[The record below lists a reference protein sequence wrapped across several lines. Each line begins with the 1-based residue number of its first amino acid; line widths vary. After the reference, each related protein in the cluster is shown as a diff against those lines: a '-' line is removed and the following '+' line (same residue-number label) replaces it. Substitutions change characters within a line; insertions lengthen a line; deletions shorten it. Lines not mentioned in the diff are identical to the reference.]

1 MKLVYSDRYDL
12 NLGSHVFPSIKYR
25 LVKEKLLREHIAEP
39 EDFVEPPPASDDDIG
54 LVHHREYLRR
64 LQTGKLSYLEV
75 LRLEIPYSPE
85 LVRAVWLCA
94 GGSILAGRL
103 ALEDGVCVNVGG
115 GFHHAYP
122 DHGEGFCVLNDFAVA
137 IRRLQKDETITQA
150 MTVDCD
156 VHQGNGTAAIFGGDH
171 TVFTLSIHQENN
183 YPYPKPPS
191 SLDINLRD
199 GVGDEEYL
207 RELAQGLDRALA
219 EFRPDLIFYLAGAD
233 PYRDDQ
239 LGGLR
244 LSLEGLEKR
253 DRLVFEKARAEEY
266 TGGSHTGGRLR
277 PATRGHDSNPLQHH
291 PRGQRVCE
299 VAQTSCFSKSAASPA
314 ANRLWSAAAC
324 CRFSLASLLAGP
336 SPTLQGTASKLA
348 WTKAAAS
355 CRTPERLTFSYA
367 PILMRW
373 VLSEPVR

>member
-1 MKLVYSDRYDL
+1 LKLVYSDRYDL

-25 LVKEKLLREHIAEP
+25 LVKEKLVREHIAEP
-39 EDFVEPPPASDDDIG
+39 GDFVEPPPASDDDIA
-54 LVHHREYLRR
+54 LVHHREYLRK
-64 LQTGKLSYLEV
+64 LQAGKLSYLEV

-85 LVRAVWLCA
+85 LVRAVWLCT

-103 ALEDGVCVNVGG
+103 ALEDGVGVNVGG

-122 DHGEGFCVLNDFAVA
+122 DHGEGFCVLNDFSVA
-137 IRRLQKDETITQA
+137 IRRLQKDKTIEQA

-207 RELAQGLDRALA
+207 RELTQGLDRALA

-239 LGGLR
+239 LGGLK

-253 DRLVFEKARAEEY
+253 DRLVFEKASARKI
-266 TGGSHTGGRLR
+266 
-277 PATRGHDSNPLQHH
+277 P
-291 PRGQRVCE
+291 
-299 VAQTSCFSKSAASPA
+299 VAVT
-314 ANRLWSAAAC
+314 
-324 CRFSLASLLAGP
+324 LAG
-336 SPTLQGTASKLA
+336 GYA
-348 WTKAAAS
+348 
-355 CRTPERLTFSYA
+355 RRLDDTIQIHSNTIRVAKEF
-367 PILMRW
+367 
-373 VLSEPVR
+373 VK

>member
-1 MKLVYSDRYDL
+1 
-12 NLGSHVFPSIKYR
+12 VFPSIKYR
-25 LVKEKLLREHIAEP
+25 LVKEKLLREHIAELG
-39 EDFVEPPPASDDDIG
+39 DFVEPPPASDDDIA
-54 LVHHREYLRR
+54 LVHHREYLRK
-64 LQTGKLSYLEV
+64 LQAGKLSYLEV

-85 LVRAVWLCA
+85 LVRAVWLCT

-103 ALEDGVCVNVGG
+103 ALEDGVGVNVGG

-137 IRRLQKDETITQA
+137 IRRLQKDKTIELA

-191 SLDINLRD
+191 SLDINLHD

-207 RELAQGLDRALA
+207 RELTQGLDRALA
-219 EFRPDLIFYLAGAD
+219 EFNPDLIFYLAGAD

-239 LGGLR
+239 LGGLK

-253 DRLVFEKARAEEY
+253 DRLVFEKA
-266 TGGSHTGGRLR
+266 SGRKI
-277 PATRGHDSNPLQHH
+277 P
-291 PRGQRVCE
+291 
-299 VAQTSCFSKSAASPA
+299 VAVT
-314 ANRLWSAAAC
+314 
-324 CRFSLASLLAGP
+324 LAG
-336 SPTLQGTASKLA
+336 GYA
-348 WTKAAAS
+348 
-355 CRTPERLTFSYA
+355 RRLDDTIQIHSNTIRVAKEF
-367 PILMRW
+367 
-373 VLSEPVR
+373 VK

>member
-1 MKLVYSDRYDL
+1 LKLVYSDRYDL

-39 EDFVEPPPASDDDIG
+39 GDFVEPPPASDDDIA
-54 LVHHREYLRR
+54 LVHHREYLRK
-64 LQTGKLSYLEV
+64 LQAGKLSYLEV

-103 ALEDGVCVNVGG
+103 ALEDGVGVNVGG

-137 IRRLQKDETITQA
+137 IRSLQKDKTIEQA

-156 VHQGNGTAAIFGGDH
+156 VHQGNGTAATFGGDH

-207 RELAQGLDRALA
+207 RELTQGLDRALA

-239 LGGLR
+239 LGGLK

-253 DRLVFEKARAEEY
+253 DRLVFEKA
-266 TGGSHTGGRLR
+266 SGRNI
-277 PATRGHDSNPLQHH
+277 P
-291 PRGQRVCE
+291 
-299 VAQTSCFSKSAASPA
+299 VAVT
-314 ANRLWSAAAC
+314 
-324 CRFSLASLLAGP
+324 LAG
-336 SPTLQGTASKLA
+336 G
-348 WTKAAAS
+348 
-355 CRTPERLTFSYA
+355 YA
-367 PILMRW
+367 RQLEDTIQIHSNTIR
-373 VLSEPVR
+373 VAKEFAK

>member
-1 MKLVYSDRYDL
+1 MLLKLVYSDRYDL

-25 LVKEKLLREHIAEP
+25 LVKEKLLREHIAEAG
-39 EDFVEPPPASDDDIG
+39 DFVEPPPASDDDIA
-54 LVHHREYLRR
+54 LVHHREYLRK

-137 IRRLQKDETITQA
+137 IRSLQKDKTIEQA

-171 TVFTLSIHQENN
+171 TVFTLSIHQMNN

-191 SLDINLRD
+191 SVDINLRD

-239 LGGLR
+239 LGGLK

-253 DRLVFEKARAEEY
+253 DRLVFEKA
-266 TGGSHTGGRLR
+266 
-277 PATRGHDSNPLQHH
+277 
-291 PRGQRVCE
+291 GQKNIP
-299 VAQTSCFSKSAASPA
+299 VAVT
-314 ANRLWSAAAC
+314 
-324 CRFSLASLLAGP
+324 LAG
-336 SPTLQGTASKLA
+336 G
-348 WTKAAAS
+348 
-355 CRTPERLTFSYA
+355 YA
-367 PILMRW
+367 RQLDDTIQIHSNTIR
-373 VLSEPVR
+373 VAKEFAK

>member
-12 NLGSHVFPSIKYR
+12 NLGTHVFPSIKYR

-39 EDFVEPPPASDDDIG
+39 GDFIEPPPASDDDIA
-54 LVHHREYLRR
+54 LVHHREYLRK
-64 LQTGKLSYLEV
+64 LQAGKLSYLEV

-85 LVRAVWLCA
+85 LVRAVWLCT

-103 ALEDGVCVNVGG
+103 ALEDGVGVNVGG

-122 DHGEGFCVLNDFAVA
+122 DHGEGFCALNDFAVA
-137 IRRLQKDETITQA
+137 IRRLQEDKTIEQA

-207 RELAQGLDRALA
+207 RELTQGLDKALA
-219 EFRPDLIFYLAGAD
+219 EFRPDLIFYIAGAD

-239 LGGLR
+239 LGGLK

-253 DRLVFEKARAEEY
+253 DRLVFEKASERKI
-266 TGGSHTGGRLR
+266 
-277 PATRGHDSNPLQHH
+277 P
-291 PRGQRVCE
+291 
-299 VAQTSCFSKSAASPA
+299 VAVT
-314 ANRLWSAAAC
+314 
-324 CRFSLASLLAGP
+324 LAG
-336 SPTLQGTASKLA
+336 G
-348 WTKAAAS
+348 
-355 CRTPERLTFSYA
+355 YA
-367 PILMRW
+367 RQLEDTIQIH
-373 VLSEPVR
+373 SNTVRVAKEFAK

>member
-39 EDFVEPPPASDDDIG
+39 GDFVEPPPASDDDIA
-54 LVHHREYLRR
+54 LVHHREYLRK

-103 ALEDGVCVNVGG
+103 ALEDGVAVNVGG

-137 IRRLQKDETITQA
+137 IRSLQKDKTIEHA

-191 SLDINLRD
+191 SLDINLLD
-199 GVGDEEYL
+199 GVEDEEYL

-219 EFRPDLIFYLAGAD
+219 EFRPDLIFYVAGAD
-233 PYRDDQ
+233 PYHDDQ
-239 LGGLR
+239 LGGLK

-253 DRLVFEKARAEEY
+253 DRLVFEKA
-266 TGGSHTGGRLR
+266 SGRNI
-277 PATRGHDSNPLQHH
+277 P
-291 PRGQRVCE
+291 
-299 VAQTSCFSKSAASPA
+299 VAVT
-314 ANRLWSAAAC
+314 
-324 CRFSLASLLAGP
+324 LAG
-336 SPTLQGTASKLA
+336 G
-348 WTKAAAS
+348 
-355 CRTPERLTFSYA
+355 YA
-367 PILMRW
+367 RQLEDTIQIHSNTIR
-373 VLSEPVR
+373 VAKEFAK